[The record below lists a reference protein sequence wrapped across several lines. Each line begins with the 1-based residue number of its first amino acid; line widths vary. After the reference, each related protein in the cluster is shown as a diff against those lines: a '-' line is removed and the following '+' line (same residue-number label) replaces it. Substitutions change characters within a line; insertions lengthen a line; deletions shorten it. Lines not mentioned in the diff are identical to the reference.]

1 MRWLT
6 DIVRTRWESEH
17 GAVAILLAISL
28 VVLIGATAFTVDFGT
43 MHLQRRQH
51 QNSADA
57 GALAIAQD
65 CARGTCPADENAR
78 AEQYTAANESQNS
91 DPGNFG
97 PSTSVAEYPAAGTVR
112 VTVAGD
118 NEPIFRQVL
127 QQDARPIEASATA
140 IWGRP
145 STLQSVIPVMFS
157 ICEYEYYAQPD
168 ASGTP
173 TNLAPQ
179 PPYTPNPPYSYPDPS
194 LEVGMLLRTPIW
206 ETTGID
212 CARGPAGQIAAG
224 SFSWLETSS
233 GCVATTSV
241 GNWWRGGTGNAPGDA
256 SCKSKFDEYRGSV
269 VYLPIY
275 SGAALN
281 SDGSGECGFGSG
293 QPNCRWY
300 LIENYVAF
308 YLTGY
313 RMPSVGSANS
323 IATGRSCGAIA
334 PPTGPGGG
342 VGADPCLSG
351 FFTSG
356 IIPASELPPGAIVP
370 GDISGSVVAVQLT
383 D

>member
-6 DIVRTRWESEH
+6 KPFEAHRENEH

-65 CARGTCPADENAR
+65 CARGTCPADEDAR
-78 AEQYTAANESQNS
+78 ATEYTAANELQNA

-97 PSTSVAEYPAAGTVR
+97 PSTSEAEYIAAGTVQ
-112 VTVAGD
+112 VTVTGE

-127 QQDARPIEASATA
+127 QQNARPIEASATA
-140 IWGRP
+140 IWGTP
-145 STLQSVIPVMFS
+145 SSLESVIPVMFS
-157 ICEYEYYAQPD
+157 VCEYEYYAQPD

-179 PPYTPNPPYSYPDPS
+179 PPYTPNPPYTYPAPS
-194 LEVGMLLRTPIW
+194 FEVGMLMRTPIW

-224 SFSWLETSS
+224 GFSWLETSA
-233 GCVATTSV
+233 GCVATTSI
-241 GNWWRGGTGNAPGDA
+241 GNWWQGGTGNAPGDA
-256 SCKSKFDEYRGSV
+256 SCSSSFAAYRGSV

-275 SGAALN
+275 SGMARN
-281 SDGSGECGFGSG
+281 PDGTGEPVGS
-293 QPNCRWY
+293 NAWFY
-300 LIENYVAF
+300 IDSYVAF

-313 RMPSVGSANS
+313 RMPSVGTAHS
-323 IATGRSCGAIA
+323 IATGEQCVNLA

-342 VGADPCLSG
+342 VGADPCISG

-356 IIPASELPPGAIVP
+356 LIPASDLPPGAIIP
-370 GDISGSVVAVQLT
+370 GDISGTVVAVQLV